1 VDDIEAH
8 ERRYR
13 GSDEETRELKEL
25 YARFE
30 GDMDQCVRPSSVQV
44 IWLTRMPQ
52 LRVFSWLCCSR
63 VVMDS
68 HRFMETL
75 QVAIDAGAWPC
86 ECLMTLVLTLVCVG
100 PQAS

>member
-30 GDMDQCVRPSSVQV
+30 GDMDQCVRPAFKRASDLADTHATTQSLFLAVLFAGRHGLASFHGDIASCHQC
-44 IWLTRMPQ
+44 R
-52 LRVFSWLCCSR
+52 RVAL
-63 VVMDS
+63 
-68 HRFMETL
+68 
-75 QVAIDAGAWPC
+75 
-86 ECLMTLVLTLVCVG
+86 
-100 PQAS
+100 